1 MWHGNH
7 KAAPLSVSFSFRL
20 RMLSFPSKYLSLE
33 ATNPIVT
40 KKPAFS
46 RLFRSKHHFILLV
59 ILFVGRS
66 ISRLVTRNYYP
77 QKESTCQSFL
87 GNRGDREPS
96 PCLLIQTSKFFRA
109 LCLGH
114 SLAFA
119 GNLENHHDGK
129 HHNQSAEESDQ
140 RVPDESRDDISHGR
154 DSRAGQ
160 GIGHLGRDMVDVVA
174 LRAGG
179 GHDCRVG
186 NG

>member
-1 MWHGNH
+1 MSIFFRKQGRQRTV
-7 KAAPLSVSFSFRL
+7 PLSPDSDV
-20 RMLSFPSKYLSLE
+20 K
-33 ATNPIVT
+33 V
-40 KKPAFS
+40 
-46 RLFRSKHHFILLV
+46 
-59 ILFVGRS
+59 
-66 ISRLVTRNYYP
+66 
-77 QKESTCQSFL
+77 
-87 GNRGDREPS
+87 
-96 PCLLIQTSKFFRA
+96 FRA

-129 HHNQSAEESDQ
+129 HHNQSAEESDH